1 MAEFLKTLFNIRSL
15 RAATHELTAEQ
26 LEEGLA
32 KLMAVVEERRG
43 AEALER
49 VATEERE
56 RKLRALLSQLEAD
69 GIDVRDIVK
78 VTKPGRQST
87 GVREKRPAKYEYR
100 DENGEYKTWSG
111 QGRTPSVIRRAME
124 GGEKRMEDF
133 LIG

>member
-15 RAATHELTAEQ
+15 HTATRELTLEQ

-32 KLMAVVEERRG
+32 RLMTVVEERRG
-43 AEALER
+43 AEAL
-49 VATEERE
+49 AQLAAEERE

-78 VTKPGRQST
+78 VAEPGRQSA

-100 DENGEYKTWSG
+100 DENGEYKTWTG
-111 QGRTPSVIRRAME
+111 QGRTPSVIRRALE
-124 GGEKRMEDF
+124 GGEKRMDDF